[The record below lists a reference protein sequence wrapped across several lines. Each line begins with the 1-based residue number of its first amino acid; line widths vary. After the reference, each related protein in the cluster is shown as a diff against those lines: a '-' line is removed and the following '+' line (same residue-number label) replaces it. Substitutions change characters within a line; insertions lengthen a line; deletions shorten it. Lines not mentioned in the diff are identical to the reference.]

1 MNIGFNES
9 SLVCEWLGEFFL
21 PRFTSRLRQNGHF
34 SSYDY
39 FLKHTETSQVLT
51 DACSSHQLNEYLM
64 YTDIIKYFDICNQFV
79 SNLVYLMWLFNL
91 FKPLF
96 LTIFITLFL
105 LPTVI
110 FLFIYASSFYMFVS
124 KHWNKLKVSKSVYI
138 CLYVRVYCLLF
149 LNLKTRIAF

>member
-1 MNIGFNES
+1 MNIGLNES

-21 PRFTSRLRQNGHF
+21 LRFTARLRQNGHA

-39 FLKHTETSQVLT
+39 FLKQTETTQILN

-64 YTDIIKYFDICNQFV
+64 YADIIKYFDICNQFV
-79 SNLVYLMWLFNL
+79 SNLVYVVWLFDL
-91 FKPLF
+91 FKPL
-96 LTIFITLFL
+96 LLYIFSTLFL

-124 KHWNKLKVSKSVYI
+124 KHWNKLKVSRSVY
-138 CLYVRVYCLLF
+138 
-149 LNLKTRIAF
+149 